1 MYTAYYG
8 FHEKPFAL
16 SPDPRYLFLSDTHRE
31 VLGHLVYGI
40 EQGEGFMAISGE
52 VGTGK
57 TTLCRTLLDRLGS
70 SCEIAFLFNP
80 MLSPTELIRAINHEF
95 DISRFGES
103 RTELLD
109 VLNTFLLEKHDEGR
123 RVLVIIDEA
132 QNLPDET
139 LEQLRM
145 LSNLEIHT
153 SKLLQIVLIG
163 QPELDEKLGTHAL
176 RQLRQRISVWWSLGP
191 MRRSET
197 AEYVRHRLRVGSG
210 GDRPIFTRSAL
221 AHIHRYS
228 RGVPRVINVLC
239 DRCLLAGYGE
249 RTAQIGTRIVRQVA
263 REIRVDRSPSWLP
276 SRAVVA
282 TACGIFAAAIAS
294 AVLLRG
300 DGAPTTTSAEAPV
313 LPRVSMPPPRRA
325 PLPAA
330 PPAALPSPR
339 TEGEMGTGLL
349 DGLFSLQ
356 SDAEA
361 NRSTLE
367 ALLDAW
373 GLPVEQT
380 NAATFEAVLAGIE
393 ARGLRTLALSSID
406 EMRALDVPVVIRLVD
421 SGGSARAA
429 LVRRLVRGAADIAG
443 LVPDQVV
450 RLQRADFDAHWEPPG
465 YAVWRD
471 PTPLPGILSEGMSG
485 PSVIW
490 LQRQLSRLGHYGGSM
505 HGHYDANTTTAVEWF
520 QQARGL
526 PADGLV
532 GPRTQV
538 HLLRALPEY
547 RMPTLVMGAASPGA
561 SAP

>member
-145 LSNLEIHT
+145 LSNLESRT
-153 SKLLQIVLIG
+153 SKLVQIVLIG
-163 QPELDEKLGTHAL
+163 H
-176 RQLRQRISVWWSLGP
+176 
-191 MRRSET
+191 
-197 AEYVRHRLRVGSG
+197 GSG

-221 AHIHRYS
+221 ARIHRYS